1 MLMTSSDG
9 ATPRNGG
16 NGASK
21 ARPNVGY
28 YERWASSL
36 LGGAVAAVGLRRRYF
51 RSPRG
56 IGLLL
61 VAGHQ
66 IYRGITGQD
75 RIFRLLG
82 VDTSGA
88 DKLTGAPPPGSGMAV
103 DQSRTINRPPEE
115 LYAFWRNFENLPRFM
130 IHLESVRILDDQRSH
145 WVAKAPAGTT
155 VEWDAEIVEDR
166 PNERIAW
173 RSLPGATVDNNGTVR
188 FKPAP
193 GGRGTEVHVA
203 LNYRPPA
210 GALGVTVAKL
220 LGEEPEQQIAGDLL
234 RFKNLMEAGEI
245 PTTGGQSRGERSP
258 LGKLFSPNA

>member
-1 MLMTSSDG
+1 MLLTSSDG
-9 ATPRNGG
+9 VIPRDGG
-16 NGASK
+16 DGPTRR
-21 ARPNVGY
+21 RPNVGY
-28 YERWASSL
+28 YERWVSSL
-36 LGGAVAAVGLRRRYF
+36 LGGAFAAVGLRRRYY

-75 RIFRLLG
+75 RIFRLVG
-82 VDTSGA
+82 VDTSGSDEVTTPRSA
-88 DKLTGAPPPGSGMAV
+88 GGTSV
-103 DQSRTINRPPEE
+103 DQSRTINKPAEE
-115 LYAFWRNFENLPRFM
+115 LYTFWRNFENLPRFM
-130 IHLESVRILDDQRSH
+130 THLESVSTLDERRSH

-155 VEWDAEIVEDR
+155 VEWDAEIVEDL

-173 RSLPGATVDNNGTVR
+173 RSLPNADVDNHGTVR

-203 LNYRPPA
+203 LTYRPPA
-210 GALGVTVAKL
+210 GVIGTAVAKL
-220 LGEEPEQQIAGDLL
+220 FGEEPEQQIAGDLL

-245 PTTGGQSRGERSP
+245 PTTGGQSHGERSA